1 MMTALNQF
9 ISKSGERGMSF
20 YKLFQWDEQAMAAFI
35 ELKKYLK
42 SLPTLVPP
50 SEYDVLLLYI
60 TTIDTVIST
69 IIIAERPEDNTE
81 IKQHPVYF

>member
-9 ISKSGERGMSF
+9 ISKSGECGMSF

-50 SEYDVLLLYI
+50 NEYDVLLLYI
-60 TTIDTVIST
+60 AAIDTVIST

-81 IKQHPVYF
+81 IKQHSVYF